1 MTRKIKEQWVS
12 IVKKRSWNSRKRD
25 TKRQKLRIDE
35 NRMLCIGKQE
45 ENKIPNMVSIQFRHL
60 RFTFQEL
67 DNR

>member
-1 MTRKIKEQWVS
+1 MGVHC
-12 IVKKRSWNSRKRD
+12 KKRSWNSRKRD

-35 NRMLCIGKQE
+35 KRMLCIGKQE
-45 ENKIPNMVSIQFRHL
+45 ENKISNMVSIQFRHL